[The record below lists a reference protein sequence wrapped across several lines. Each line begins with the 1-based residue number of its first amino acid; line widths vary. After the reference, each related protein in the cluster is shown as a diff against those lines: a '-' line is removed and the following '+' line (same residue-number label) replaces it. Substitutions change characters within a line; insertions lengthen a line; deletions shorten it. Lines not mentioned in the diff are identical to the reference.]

1 MKHLITSLLLFF
13 SLHVFSSFI
22 SYQDEGAGILWRV
35 SGNGLKSDSYI
46 LGTNHTVPISFL
58 DSLKGFPE
66 AWAQVTQVATETEL
80 ADIMDSVQHGN
91 LEFLEKYYAKKQ
103 KPVVLPISNMK
114 YKDLYTESQLAF
126 MDSILKP
133 YVVSG
138 MTVAEMS
145 PLRLWY
151 QYINNRD
158 FSISNKFSV
167 KDPMDYFKNAM
178 DGTLERRCK
187 SSGKRYIPLE
197 EYSTGTNALDSSL
210 IIIYSY
216 FDLKE
221 QADILYQCARYEASS
236 TNKSSKN
243 DLETA
248 YQENNFIKFSDC
260 YMKQSEYINSLS
272 LSSKLK
278 ARFME
283 YEKKKKEIRGDQRT
297 INWIDKIISEI
308 NSAPTL
314 VAVGIL
320 HFIGENGL
328 INLLRQHGYT
338 VEPVK

>member
-1 MKHLITSLLLFF
+1 MKHLITSLLLLF
-13 SLHVFSSFI
+13 SLHVFSSSI
-22 SYQDEGAGILWRV
+22 SYQDEGAGILWRI

-66 AWAQVTQVATETEL
+66 AWAQVTQVATETET

-91 LEFLEKYYAKKQ
+91 LEILEKFSAQ
-103 KPVVLPISNMK
+103 ERKPVVHPISNMK

-133 YVVSG
+133 FVVSG

-151 QYINNRD
+151 QYINIRD

-167 KDPMDYFKNAM
+167 KDPLDFFKSAM
-178 DGTLERRCK
+178 DGMLEKHCK
-187 SSGKRYIPLE
+187 SESKFHIPLE

-210 IIIYSY
+210 IIIDSY
-216 FDLKE
+216 FNLKE
-221 QADILYQCARYEASS
+221 QADILYQCALYEA
-236 TNKSSKN
+236 KSKN
-243 DLETA
+243 RFHVDNLENA
-248 YQENNFIKFSDC
+248 YQENNFAKFNDC
-260 YMKQSEYINSLS
+260 LAKQTDYINSLD
-272 LSSKLK
+272 LPTTLK
-278 ARFME
+278 ERLFQ
-283 YEKKKKEIRGDQRT
+283 YEKKKFEIQCENRTLNWMDEILTEIR
-297 INWIDKIISEI
+297 
-308 NSAPTL
+308 SAPTL
-314 VAVGIL
+314 VAVGIN